1 MSAGGPLLR
10 VDDIEVVYDGVIQVL
25 RGVSLAVEAG
35 GAVALLGANGAGKST
50 TLKAI
55 SNLLLSEHGR
65 VTRGSIEY
73 RGQRIDGLD
82 PADVVTLGVAHV
94 MEGRRL
100 FAQLTVEEN
109 LRTGALSRPDQA
121 GVRRDLD
128 RIMDRFPRLRERVSV
143 KAGHLSGGEQQMVAL
158 GRALMAHPRLLLL
171 DEPSMGLAPLMVKE
185 IFEIIRTLRTEEGLS
200 ILLAEQNATR
210 ALAVVDHGY
219 VLENGKVVLQGPAAE
234 LRENGDIRR
243 FYLGMA
249 DIAERRAG
257 KPVPL

>member
-1 MSAGGPLLR
+1 MSASAPLLR
-10 VDDIEVVYDGVIQVL
+10 LNDIEVVYDGVIQVL
-25 RGVSLAVEAG
+25 RGVSLAVQAG

-55 SNLLLSEHGR
+55 SNLLLSERGR
-65 VTRGSIEY
+65 VTRGTIEY
-73 RGQRIDGLD
+73 GGRRIDGLD

-109 LRTGALSRPDQA
+109 LRTGALSRRDTA
-121 GVRRDLD
+121 GIRRDLE

-158 GRALMAHPRLLLL
+158 GRALMARPRLLLL

-185 IFEIIRTLRTEEGLS
+185 IFEIIKTLRTEEGLS

-210 ALAVVDHGY
+210 ALALVDHGY
-219 VLENGKVVLQGPAAE
+219 VLENGKVVLEGPAAE
-234 LRENGDIRR
+234 LREDGDIRR
-243 FYLGMA
+243 FYLGIG
-249 DIAERRAG
+249 DITEHRAG

>member
-1 MSAGGPLLR
+1 MSAGAPRLR
-10 VDDIEVVYDGVIQVL
+10 VNDIEVVYDGVIQVL
-25 RGVSLAVEAG
+25 RGVSLAVQAG

-55 SNLLLSEHGR
+55 SNLLLSERGR

-73 RGQRIDGLD
+73 GGQRIDGLD

-109 LRTGALSRPDQA
+109 LQTGALSRRDTA
-121 GVRRDLD
+121 GIRRDLE
-128 RIMDRFPRLRERVSV
+128 RIMDRFPKLRERVSV

-158 GRALMAHPRLLLL
+158 GRALMARPRLLLL

-185 IFEIIRTLRTEEGLS
+185 IFEIIKALRTEEGLS

-210 ALAVVDHGY
+210 ALALVDHGY
-219 VLENGKVVLQGPAAE
+219 VLENGKVVLEGPAAE
-234 LRENGDIRR
+234 LRENRDIRR
-243 FYLGMA
+243 FYLGIG
-249 DIAERRAG
+249 DIAEQRAG
-257 KPVPL
+257 TPVPL